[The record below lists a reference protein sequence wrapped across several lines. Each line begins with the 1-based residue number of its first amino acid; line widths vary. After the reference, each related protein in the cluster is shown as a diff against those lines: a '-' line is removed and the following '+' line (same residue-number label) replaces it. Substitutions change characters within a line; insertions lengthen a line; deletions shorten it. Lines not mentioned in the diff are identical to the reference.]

1 MSNVRPPGN
10 HQMVLQHPVPDE
22 HLKHIGDITVSFALL
37 ESGLQGLAQSLLG
50 AGQRLG
56 QIVTAELSF
65 KALRALT
72 VSLYLQR
79 NEEDQNFS
87 AFRELIRRA
96 ADVEEQRNQITHSLW
111 GAGSDALSITRIK
124 TTAKERHG
132 VRFHFEN
139 VTSDQL
145 AAFAR
150 EIKVLAQDI
159 QSFWLLLVQSGKA
172 TNG

>member
-1 MSNVRPPGN
+1 
-10 HQMVLQHPVPDE
+10 MVLQHPVPDD

-37 ESGLQGLAQSLLG
+37 ESCLQTLAQSLLG

-56 QIVTAELSF
+56 QIVTAEVSF

-79 NEEDQNFS
+79 NGEDEHLEE
-87 AFRELIRRA
+87 FRALIKRA
-96 ADVEEQRNQITHSLW
+96 ADAEDKRNQITHSLW
-111 GAGSDALSITRIK
+111 AAGNDAASSTRIK

-132 VRFHFEN
+132 IRFHFEN
-139 VTSDQL
+139 VTSEHL
-145 AAFAR
+145 AEFAR
-150 EIKVLAQDI
+150 DIKVLAHDI
-159 QSFWLLLVQSGKA
+159 QKFWISLIQHGKA